1 MKDDEALL
9 NFYKI
14 CNCNP
19 IRISYIANR
28 IFFFVFIS
36 FNRSLKHPQRYKK
49 QNIACDWAVF
59 PNLDKK
65 KYESCPFYC
74 NLPHMVSWK
83 CQFRIWT

>member
-49 QNIACDWAVF
+49 QNIARDWAVF

-65 KYESCPFYC
+65 K
-74 NLPHMVSWK
+74 
-83 CQFRIWT
+83 